1 MPDIEQPSAAPVAP
15 RRRRPRARAIAAVV
29 LGLLACVA
37 LVATT
42 TIGWIHQ
49 VALNTDRF
57 VALTSAVVED
67 PAVIDSLS
75 HRVSQQVVVAL
86 DVEGRLATALPGN
99 AKLLAGPIAGSVED
113 RLQVGLANLMQTEGF
128 QRAWEQSTRFAHQQ
142 IVAILR
148 GDSTV
153 ITIDNGV
160 VTLNVFPLVNGA
172 LATLQAEG
180 VIPASVTLP
189 ELSASSTPS
198 VARTALQS
206 ALGITL
212 PADFGTIALVQAD
225 RLEAAQT
232 AVRVFDLLV
241 IVAIVVTILLFVAAA
256 YIARDRRRAVILLG
270 VGAVIALLVARA
282 GLRGLENAIVDSVA
296 NADGAVIARGLFD
309 TVLNDLFGLMVIV
322 TAIGAAVAI
331 VAWLIGRR
339 EQIRELAGSTGS
351 VVRQKTAAGT
361 GAAKAMAASASDR
374 AGGAAAGGAAA
385 AVPATVVAR
394 TWARA
399 NLRLLRLSGIAVAA
413 AWLAIIA
420 VGWEPVVVIGALLV
434 LFEVGLEPLLG
445 ESADGTETAAEAGA

>member
-1 MPDIEQPSAAPVAP
+1 MPDNEQPSSAAGAP
-15 RRRRPRARAIAAVV
+15 RRRRPRARSAAAVV
-29 LGLLACVA
+29 LGLLACIA
-37 LVATT
+37 LVLTT

-57 VALTSAVVED
+57 VALTSTVVED

-75 HRVSQQVVVAL
+75 RRVSQQVVVAL
-86 DVEGRLATALPGN
+86 DVEGRLATALPDN
-99 AKLLAGPIAGSVED
+99 AKLLAGPIAGSVQD
-113 RLQVGLANLMQTEGF
+113 RLQVGLANLMQSPEF
-128 QRAWEQSTRFAHQQ
+128 QNAWAQVTRLAHQQ
-142 IVAILR
+142 IVAVLR

-172 LATLQAEG
+172 LSTLQAEG

-189 ELSASSTPS
+189 ELSASSTPT
-198 VARTALQS
+198 VARTALQA

-212 PADFGTIALVQAD
+212 PVDFGTIPLVQAN
-225 RLEAAQT
+225 RLETAQT
-232 AVRVFDLLV
+232 AVRVFDILV

-256 YIARDRRRAVILLG
+256 YVARDRRRAVILLG

-282 GLRGLENAIVDSVA
+282 GLRGIENAIVDSVA

-309 TVLNDLFGLMVIV
+309 AALNDLFGLMVIV

-339 EQIRELAGSTGS
+339 EQLRELAGSTGTA
-351 VVRQKTAAGT
+351 VRQKTAAGA
-361 GAAKAMAASASDR
+361 GAARTMAASASDR
-374 AGGAAAGGAAA
+374 AGTAAAGGAAA
-385 AVPATVVAR
+385 ALPASVRLR

-399 NLRLLRLSGIAVAA
+399 NVRQLRLAGVAVAA

-434 LFEVGLEPLLG
+434 LYEIGLEPLLG
-445 ESADGTETAAEAGA
+445 GPADAVKAGAEATA

>member
-1 MPDIEQPSAAPVAP
+1 M
-15 RRRRPRARAIAAVV
+15 
-29 LGLLACVA
+29 
-37 LVATT
+37 T
-42 TIGWIHQ
+42 
-49 VALNTDRF
+49 
-57 VALTSAVVED
+57 
-67 PAVIDSLS
+67 
-75 HRVSQQVVVAL
+75 
-86 DVEGRLATALPGN
+86 
-99 AKLLAGPIAGSVED
+99 
-113 RLQVGLANLMQTEGF
+113 
-128 QRAWEQSTRFAHQQ
+128 
-142 IVAILR
+142 
-148 GDSTV
+148 STV

-385 AVPATVVAR
+385 AVPATVGGPDLGPCEPAAAPAVRDRRRGRLAGDHRRRLGAGRRDRGAAR
-394 TWARA
+394 PLRGRARA
-399 NLRLLRLSGIAVAA
+399 APGRIGRRHRDSRRGRRLTGLRPAGVVSRSGRPPGRARRS
-413 AWLAIIA
+413 
-420 VGWEPVVVIGALLV
+420 GSTGPGP
-434 LFEVGLEPLLG
+434 GSRRSRRRRRRG
-445 ESADGTETAAEAGA
+445 STASTA